1 VLFDNSAVRTRFARV
16 LCWSVAAAMMSS
28 VSQSANAE
36 LIYGATGNNRIL
48 SWDSNTP
55 GSIAGTVQVTGLQ
68 SGETIEGL
76 DFRPANGELYAL
88 GSSNRVY
95 VVNITTGQAT
105 AAGGAFTPGLSG
117 GHFGFDFNP
126 VVDRIRETSNS
137 NQNQVLNPDTGAV
150 VATDPDFF
158 YAQGDKNFGR
168 SASINNVAYTNNFFG
183 ATSTTLYGIDSV
195 RERLVTINTSNAALS
210 TVGALGIMVKKIGGF
225 DISGTTGIAYAA
237 LQSPGPGKSRF
248 YSINLQTGVAT
259 LIGDIGDGNLNIRAM
274 TIAIPGPGAL
284 LVIAC
289 GLLVI
294 GTRRRS
300 LLA

>member
-1 VLFDNSAVRTRFARV
+1 
-16 LCWSVAAAMMSS
+16 
-28 VSQSANAE
+28 
-36 LIYGATGNNRIL
+36 
-48 SWDSNTP
+48 
-55 GSIAGTVQVTGLQ
+55 
-68 SGETIEGL
+68 
-76 DFRPANGELYAL
+76 
-88 GSSNRVY
+88 
-95 VVNITTGQAT
+95 
-105 AAGGAFTPGLSG
+105 
-117 GHFGFDFNP
+117 
-126 VVDRIRETSNS
+126 
-137 NQNQVLNPDTGAV
+137 
-150 VATDPDFF
+150 
-158 YAQGDKNFGR
+158 
-168 SASINNVAYTNNFFG
+168 
-183 ATSTTLYGIDSV
+183 
-195 RERLVTINTSNAALS
+195 
-210 TVGALGIMVKKIGGF
+210 MVKKIGGF